1 MSFTQPIKRIHFQHT
16 HALRNLWTTLPVLLR
31 EIITI
36 IFIYMYVHTYIHQMN
51 ESKIVLSIYVSKKDL
66 PFIKEIAGFKELLLC
81 VVLWLLFVSPPTWGN
96 HPRVCEM
103 LFLSE
108 GPLSHWTSSLLPL
121 APGYSCH
128 RGVLLT
134 WLLYCQS

>member
-66 PFIKEIAGFKELLLC
+66 PFIREIAGFKELLLC
-81 VVLWLLFVSPPTWGN
+81 VWSCDYCLYHPQHEVPILESARCYFSRRDLFHIELHLYYLLLQDILVIEEF
-96 HPRVCEM
+96 
-103 LFLSE
+103 
-108 GPLSHWTSSLLPL
+108 
-121 APGYSCH
+121 Y
-128 RGVLLT
+128 
-134 WLLYCQS
+134 